1 MNIETF
7 KRICKIKD
15 QMKLKGALKEILK
28 KYYPEVI
35 DEDGFLYVRSQS
47 VDVMLT
53 AHMDTVHK
61 EKCKKIV
68 EIKRGDEKILWS
80 PQGIGGDDRC
90 GIFMIVELLRSTN
103 FRPAIV
109 FCEDEEIGCI
119 GADKFAKWLRKNADT
134 KELELKYIIELD
146 RRNGNDAVFYDCGNE
161 EFKKYITRVTGYVE
175 AKGSYSDICE
185 ISPELDVA
193 SVNLSCGYYKEH
205 TLDHYVVV
213 QEMEKTFLAVRTLL
227 ACADKTERFDYQD
240 AWVSQYSNWNYNYTN
255 PYKYG
260 DEEIVV
266 VASHN
271 GNVVAQTYYGDS
283 NSALLEFL
291 TEYAYIPYQD
301 VEFVGDRDEFEEMYY
316 SADKEA

>member
-7 KRICKIKD
+7 KKICKVHN
-15 QMKLKGALKEILK
+15 QYALKGTLKKMLE

-35 DEDGFLYVRSQS
+35 SEDGFLYVRSQN

-68 EIKRGDEKILWS
+68 EIKKGEQKVLWS

-119 GADKFAKWLRKNADT
+119 GAGKFAKWLSENADT
-134 KELELKYIIELD
+134 KELALKYIVELD

-161 EFKKYITRVTGYVE
+161 DFIDYITSTTGYVE
-175 AKGSYSDICE
+175 ARGSYSDICE
-185 ISPELDVA
+185 ISPELDIA

-213 QEMEKTFLAVRTLL
+213 EEMEKTFLAVKTLL
-227 ACADKTERFDYQD
+227 AGADKIEKFDYED
-240 AWVSQYSNWNYNYTN
+240 TFKYSNYGYGGYGYGYGYGLDDEYLIVAFKNGKEITGHYTGSADACLLSFLIDN
-255 PYKYG
+255 PDICYG
-260 DEEIVV
+260 DIVY
-266 VASHN
+266 S
-271 GNVVAQTYYGDS
+271 GDP
-283 NSALLEFL
+283 F
-291 TEYAYIPYQD
+291 EYAD
-301 VEFVGDRDEFEEMYY
+301 MLVN
-316 SADKEA
+316 A